1 MCGYV
6 FVSYRDKKTKKI
18 SHNMMRHRGPDYSG
32 EIDLGWCR
40 ARHWRLTIQD
50 LTEHSHQP
58 FTDQE
63 DYLIYNGEFYDFRE
77 LAKKLFSKSFQS
89 DTQLL
94 FYALK
99 HNEFDLLKKESG
111 FYSFVFIVQSSK
123 TLFAARDFFG
133 KKPLYYFFDEDLLV
147 IASED
152 STIRKIVLEYGKN
165 VAIDPSSI
173 AHYFE
178 YKDLHFGKTYFKGI
192 NELAPGSSLSFDFGN
207 WKLSENISWY
217 EYYYSKPFYES
228 ESISRKNNQPMISTQ
243 ELKENLVSSIE
254 KRFSADVPVQ
264 LALSGGIDSTL
275 LALLAKNH
283 KNFDRALTISSGSR
297 PTELIKSR
305 LLCKK
310 FGIDQFVID
319 FDDIDVMKCLKDA
332 IKAQASPLSHPH
344 ALAIYTIT
352 KEASK
357 RGKVLITGEGADE
370 LMYGYEHY
378 KKDKITFAFKK
389 HLNLDDCFK
398 GVNLHMIC
406 ESNSSMMVN
415 FLDNN
420 SYRDLEVK
428 THLLS
433 LLRRND
439 RNSMQN
445 SVELRAAYL
454 DFHLFEYMTN
464 QQKIGVLKKGKES
477 IVEVIKD
484 LYLDYEVDSEKI
496 GFYVPFDDWYS
507 SNADVEEVDF
517 YIRKALSFFENEL
530 NLDFLD
536 DASIEKKL
544 AWSLLNI
551 GVFLELEGYDV

>member
-192 NELAPGSSLSFDFGN
+192 NELAPGSSLSFDFDN
-207 WKLSENISWY
+207 WRLSENISWY

-228 ESISRKNNQPMISTQ
+228 ESISGQNNQPMVNTQ
-243 ELKENLVSSIE
+243 ELKENLVSSIK

-275 LALLAKNH
+275 LAILAKNH
-283 KNFDRALTISSGSR
+283 KNFDRVLTISSDSR

-310 FGIDQFVID
+310 FGFDQFVID
-319 FDDIDVMKCLKDA
+319 FDDIDVMKCLKSA

-344 ALAIYTIT
+344 ALAIYTIS

-378 KKDKITFAFKK
+378 KKNKTTFAFKK

-398 GVNLHMIC
+398 GDNLDMIC
-406 ESNSSMMVN
+406 ESNSPKMVN

-454 DFHLFEYMTN
+454 DFYLFEYVTK
-464 QQKIGVLKKGKES
+464 QQKFRALKKGKES

-484 LYLDYEVDSEKI
+484 LYMDYEVDSEKI
-496 GFYVPFDDWYS
+496 GFYVPFDDWFN
-507 SNADVEEVDF
+507 SNADLEGVDL
-517 YIRKALSFFENEL
+517 YIRKALSFFKNEL

-536 DASIEKKL
+536 DTSIEKKL

-551 GVFLELEGYDV
+551 GVFLELEAYDV